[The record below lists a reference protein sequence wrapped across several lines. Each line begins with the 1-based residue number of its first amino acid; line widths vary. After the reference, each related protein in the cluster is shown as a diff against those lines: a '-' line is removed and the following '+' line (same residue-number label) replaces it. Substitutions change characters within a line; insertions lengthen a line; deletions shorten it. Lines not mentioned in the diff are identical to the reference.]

1 VSSELVATLNYPC
14 PHCRV
19 ELDLPATSWDG
30 WMRCP
35 SCERTFLPPEPERLP
50 RGMSAAAVPS
60 PLDGSPLTDGR
71 MAAAPEFEGPH
82 PLTRRMAHTSPT
94 RLVFTTGF
102 VLCLFLT
109 LISFLDLRPV
119 RLAIFGFLTIGF
131 LLLLLRTPRRRLPP
145 FGST

>member
-1 VSSELVATLNYPC
+1 VSLELVATLNYPC

-19 ELDLPATSWDG
+19 ELDVPASRWDG

-50 RGMSAAAVPS
+50 RGSSTAAVSS
-60 PLDGSPLTDGR
+60 PLDGNRLTDGR
-71 MAAAPEFEGPH
+71 TAGALEFEGTR
-82 PLTRRMAHTSPT
+82 PLTSRMAYTSPT

-109 LISFLDLRPV
+109 LISFLDLRPA
-119 RLAIFGFLTIGF
+119 RLAVFGFLTIGF
-131 LLLLLRTPRRRLPP
+131 FLLLLRTPRRRLPP

>member
-1 VSSELVATLNYPC
+1 
-14 PHCRV
+14 
-19 ELDLPATSWDG
+19 
-30 WMRCP
+30 
-35 SCERTFLPPEPERLP
+35 
-50 RGMSAAAVPS
+50 MSAAAVPS

-145 FGST
+145 FGAT